1 MAAAPALVAA
11 SRSGRSD
18 LGWLILLG
26 ALWGS
31 AFPVIRLGLLAGA
44 SPFALGAV
52 RFGVAAAV
60 MAGIAALRRERF
72 PGARKLAVLASVGG
86 ALFIGAYAAFLNT
99 GEQTVPGGLAA
110 VLVGTIPLWT
120 ALFGLVALPEERVGR
135 LGGLGLGAGFAGLLV
150 LFLPAVESGVFSNLL
165 GEVWVLGAAL
175 AGTLGAILLRRL
187 LQEPPG
193 TWGLTVQFAVAA
205 AVLAALTALPGAGRA
220 FPVNPGT
227 LFSVLYLA
235 LGASV
240 GGYAIYFGLL
250 HRVGA
255 LGANLVAYVNPLA
268 GVLIGIVLLGE
279 SVTAAELGG
288 FALVLVGLFLFQRE
302 KFRPS
307 PGSSTAG

>member
-1 MAAAPALVAA
+1 MAAAQASVATQ
-11 SRSGRSD
+11 RSDRTD
-18 LGWLILLG
+18 LGWLVFLG

-52 RFGVAAAV
+52 RFGVATVV
-60 MAGIAALRRERF
+60 MAGIAVLRRETF
-72 PGARKLAVLASVGG
+72 PSARKLAILATVGG
-86 ALFIGAYAAFLNT
+86 VLFIAAYAAFLNT

-135 LGGLGLGAGFAGLLV
+135 LGSLGLGAGFAGLLV
-150 LFLPAVESGVFSNLL
+150 LFLPAVESGVFSDLL
-165 GEVWVLGAAL
+165 GELWVLGAAL
-175 AGTLGAILLRRL
+175 SGTLGAILLRRL
-187 LQEPPG
+187 LHEPPG

-205 AVLAALTALPGAGRA
+205 GALAALAALPGAGRA
-220 FPVNPGT
+220 FPLNQGT
-227 LFSVLYLA
+227 LSAVLYLA

-302 KFRPS
+302 RFRPS
-307 PGSSTAG
+307 PGSSTGG